1 MNDAQK
7 AIIAKAEANRAS
19 IEGTR
24 GTDPDRKASYGGG
37 VRRGW
42 HVQATTPPPKPKE

>member
-1 MNDAQK
+1 MSPTQK
-7 AIIAKAEANRAS
+7 AIIAKAEANRAA
-19 IEGTR
+19 IEGAR
-24 GTDPDRKASYGGG
+24 GNDPSRKASYGGG

>member
-7 AIIAKAEANRAS
+7 AIIAKAEANRAAA
-19 IEGTR
+19 EGAR
-24 GTDPDRKASYGGG
+24 GNDPSRKASYGGG

-42 HVQATTPPPKPKE
+42 QVQATTPPPKPKE